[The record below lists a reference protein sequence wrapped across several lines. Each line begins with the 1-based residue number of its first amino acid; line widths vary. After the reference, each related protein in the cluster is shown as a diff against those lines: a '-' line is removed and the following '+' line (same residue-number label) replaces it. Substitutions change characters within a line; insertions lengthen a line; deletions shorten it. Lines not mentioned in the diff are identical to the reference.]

1 MILRRNLRPAVRGL
15 IVVKWLVIAA
25 LLLVAAHEARADGA
39 ILVSPG
45 GFSYHQDR
53 AAGYNERN
61 HGLSLTYRADAE
73 LAYSAG
79 GFGNS
84 LHRRA
89 YFAAARW
96 TPVQMGW
103 VRAGALAG
111 VVTGYDAAGGG
122 PIPIALP
129 AVAVDIGPVD
139 VTVVGWPSMMGS
151 GAGIA
156 AQFAVRVW

>member
-1 MILRRNLRPAVRGL
+1 VILRRNLRPAVRGL

-25 LLLVAAHEARADGA
+25 LMLVAVHEARADGWY
-39 ILVSPG
+39 VSG
-45 GFSYHQDR
+45 GGASYHADR
-53 AAGYNERN
+53 QAGYNERN
-61 HGLSLTYRADAE
+61 HGLSLSYRADDE

-79 GFGNS
+79 FFGNS
-84 LHRRA
+84 LHHRA
-89 YFAAARW
+89 YFSAARW
-96 TPVQMGW
+96 TPVRLW
-103 VRAGALAG
+103 ILRAGALAG

-139 VTVVGWPSMMGS
+139 VTVIGWPSMMGS